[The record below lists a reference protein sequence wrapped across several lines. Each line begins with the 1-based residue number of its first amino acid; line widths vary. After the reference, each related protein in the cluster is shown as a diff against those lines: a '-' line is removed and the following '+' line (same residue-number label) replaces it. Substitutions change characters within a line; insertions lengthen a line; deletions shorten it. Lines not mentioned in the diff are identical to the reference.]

1 LVEGGEAM
9 QILANIILY
18 GFLAFE
24 LYRCTIQEWDP
35 WYAFVVGF
43 VVLVAIALTLMP
55 RYHAAKTSPGEY
67 PYED

>member
-1 LVEGGEAM
+1 M
-9 QILANIILY
+9 QIFANIILY

-43 VVLVAIALTLMP
+43 VVLVAIALSLMP
-55 RYHAAKTSPGEY
+55 GYHAAKTSPGEY

>member
-1 LVEGGEAM
+1 M
-9 QILANIILY
+9 QIIANIILY

-24 LYRCTIQEWDP
+24 LYNSTIKEWDP

-43 VVLVAIALTLMP
+43 TVFVAIFLSLMP
-55 RYHAAKTSPGEY
+55 GYHAAHPSPGEY